1 MSINPTDIDTIPVMD
16 NSFVYET
23 FERMPDGTLMPVSDK
38 TNIQVVA
45 KREKTVIIPNNIQLT
60 YPLQFKVEDL
70 VAGPEVEEVID
81 AWVEQFKVEGHQYSM
96 TDISGF
102 IAERWRREPEV
113 TKAVFID
120 LAEKAKIMHKE
131 RYGGQPR
138 SDGGSS
144 LININSCDTYTLPYY
159 TSDITAQYHQ
169 QPFLNYNMSYND
181 TSTSSITSS
190 PQLSYDNISSGV
202 SCEGSPRSETTS
214 YLELCPS
221 GHDGSQML
229 LIE

>member
-70 VAGPEVEEVID
+70 VAGPETTTPKYYTTKSPNKFFIYRK
-81 AWVEQFKVEGHQYSM
+81 AWVEQFKVEG
-96 TDISGF
+96 
-102 IAERWRREPEV
+102 
-113 TKAVFID
+113 
-120 LAEKAKIMHKE
+120 
-131 RYGGQPR
+131 

-202 SCEGSPRSETTS
+202 SCEGSPR
-214 YLELCPS
+214 
-221 GHDGSQML
+221 
-229 LIE
+229 